1 MTGKQDEQVSGRVA
15 DSLVEGLPWV
25 ILRSILDDSDIEFT
39 RDFQGFVG
47 ALIIYEDHFKIIELL
62 AENRLQA

>member
-39 RDFQGFVG
+39 RDFQRFVG
-47 ALIIYEDHFKIIELL
+47 ALIIYENHFKIIELL